1 MILFLTLLGFILSA
15 DSPIAVA
22 AKKENRVFE
31 LRIYHCEPG
40 KLNDLIA
47 RFQNHTTSLF
57 EKHGMTNIGYWVPMK
72 EDNQSLYYVLAYPDL
87 PSREASWKS
96 FSADPTWNEVRKK
109 SEEQGKIVKSVE
121 SVFMNPEDFSP
132 AIRPKA
138 SKKERVFEL
147 RIYTCHPGRLPAL
160 EKRFRDHTLKLF
172 KKHGMTNIAY
182 WKSVEKDGQQPR
194 LIYFLAHESE
204 PAGKASFA
212 SFGKDPEWIRVRDE
226 SERDGKIVQKLESIY
241 MKALPFSAYR

>member
-1 MILFLTLLGFILSA
+1 MMLLVFLLSYFFSSNPQ
-15 DSPIAVA
+15 DELA
-22 AKKENRVFE
+22 AKKDNRLFE

-47 RFQNHTTSLF
+47 RFQNHTTGLF
-57 EKHGMTNIGYWVPMK
+57 EKHGMTNIGYWVPVK
-72 EDNQSLYYVLAYPDL
+72 EDNNSLYYVMAYPDL
-87 PSREASWKS
+87 AAREASWKA
-96 FSADPTWNEVRKK
+96 FSADPVWNEVKKK
-109 SEEQGKIVKSVE
+109 SEENGKIVKSVE
-121 SVFMNPEDFSP
+121 SVYMNPEDFTP
-132 AIRPKA
+132 KIRPKA

-160 EKRFRDHTLKLF
+160 ENRFRNHTMKLF
-172 KKHGMTNIAY
+172 KKHGMTNVAY
-182 WKSVEKDGQQPR
+182 WKSMEKGDAQSR

-204 PAGKASFA
+204 PAGKSSFA

-226 SERDGKIVQKLESIY
+226 SEKDGKIVLKLESIY